1 MEVPDYGPY
10 EDRDWKNTSKG
21 QAAMVT
27 WMDRDVGRLVD
38 LLREL
43 TIDRRTLVVF
53 TSDNGPHS
61 EGGHKHEVFD
71 ANGPLRGFKRD
82 LYEGG
87 IRVPTIAWWP
97 GVVEPGTTCSEPLA
111 FWDFLPTACELA
123 GVKTPEG
130 LDGFSFVNALSG
142 KPQRSHDYLYWKY
155 GKKEAVR
162 SGQWK
167 LIRTSPGKPV
177 ELYDLKAD
185 PGEQRDVAD
194 GYQEEVKRLRGYM
207 AKAGK
212 Q

>member
-1 MEVPDYGPY
+1 MIRRPP
-10 EDRDWKNTSKG
+10 RSTHCISS
-21 QAAMVT
+21 AAS
-27 WMDRDVGRLVD
+27 DVYKRQ
-38 LLREL
+38 
-43 TIDRRTLVVF
+43 
-53 TSDNGPHS
+53 DNGPHS

-167 LIRTSPGKPV
+167 LIRTCLLYTSPSP
-177 ELYDLKAD
+177 
-185 PGEQRDVAD
+185 RD
-194 GYQEEVKRLRGYM
+194 KRQSRM
-207 AKAGK
+207 PSSA
-212 Q
+212 